1 MIPITKNIIVVDEYG
16 KEYTSTY
23 AKRAKG
29 LVKSGRARW
38 LDGNTICLVC
48 PPDILDLEDKD
59 MNNNADNMET
69 INAVCE
75 KEEFK
80 NEKMAVTVTDIL
92 SRIDMIIAQGE
103 NLQNVVIQ
111 IQNLPVND
119 RPYGGED
126 GAQRAK
132 AISSIYS
139 AREVTNQKMIDLL
152 NKMYND
158 IVPTSLS
165 FAVTRAKT
173 AEKLSNMNF
182 AGVDPKTAEAILEFI
197 NNSLV

>member
-1 MIPITKNIIVVDEYG
+1 
-16 KEYTSTY
+16 
-23 AKRAKG
+23 
-29 LVKSGRARW
+29 
-38 LDGNTICLVC
+38 
-48 PPDILDLEDKD
+48 

-119 RPYGGED
+119 SPYGGED

-165 FAVTRAKT
+165 FAATRAKT